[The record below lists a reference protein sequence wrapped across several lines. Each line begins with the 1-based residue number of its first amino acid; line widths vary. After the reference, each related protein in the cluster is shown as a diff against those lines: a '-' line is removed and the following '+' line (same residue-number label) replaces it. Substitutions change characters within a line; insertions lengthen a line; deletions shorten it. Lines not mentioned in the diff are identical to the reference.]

1 MHDKS
6 LLKEISNSLNKICQQ
21 SKVRKIDRLTVIV
34 SYDSQINEENLREY
48 LEKNNANLLSKDF
61 RFKIRREDMED
72 EMARVHS
79 IQGETYGD

>member
-1 MHDKS
+1 MHYN
-6 LLKEISNSLNKICQQ
+6 LLLNEISNSLNTICKQ

-34 SYDSQINEENLREY
+34 SYDSHINEENLRQH

-61 RFKIRREDMED
+61 RVKIRREDIRD
-72 EMARVHS
+72 EMARIHS